1 MKVDESII
9 NALIEKMAV
18 GKDEKYKEFIK
29 KILIN
34 MSNGDEWDNLSK
46 LDEINKKIKTD
57 IKWYG
62 FWSKKNMNSLP
73 TIFKIIFALSIFG
86 SLFSKQIPLQRVKT
100 IPNIIFNNNVAYKVD
115 EEIPYTGKI
124 SIWTENGIIKSEGLL
139 RDGIKSGLWKE
150 FFSSGQI

>member
-1 MKVDESII
+1 MKVDESTI

-57 IKWYG
+57 IK
-62 FWSKKNMNSLP
+62 
-73 TIFKIIFALSIFG
+73 
-86 SLFSKQIPLQRVKT
+86 
-100 IPNIIFNNNVAYKVD
+100 
-115 EEIPYTGKI
+115 
-124 SIWTENGIIKSEGLL
+124 
-139 RDGIKSGLWKE
+139 
-150 FFSSGQI
+150 

>member
-9 NALIEKMAV
+9 NALIVKMAV

-73 TIFKIIFALSIFG
+73 TIFKIIFAYL
-86 SLFSKQIPLQRVKT
+86 V
-100 IPNIIFNNNVAYKVD
+100 
-115 EEIPYTGKI
+115 
-124 SIWTENGIIKSEGLL
+124 
-139 RDGIKSGLWKE
+139 
-150 FFSSGQI
+150 

>member
-18 GKDEKYKEFIK
+18 DKDEKYKEFIK

-57 IKWYG
+57 IK
-62 FWSKKNMNSLP
+62 
-73 TIFKIIFALSIFG
+73 
-86 SLFSKQIPLQRVKT
+86 
-100 IPNIIFNNNVAYKVD
+100 
-115 EEIPYTGKI
+115 
-124 SIWTENGIIKSEGLL
+124 
-139 RDGIKSGLWKE
+139 
-150 FFSSGQI
+150 